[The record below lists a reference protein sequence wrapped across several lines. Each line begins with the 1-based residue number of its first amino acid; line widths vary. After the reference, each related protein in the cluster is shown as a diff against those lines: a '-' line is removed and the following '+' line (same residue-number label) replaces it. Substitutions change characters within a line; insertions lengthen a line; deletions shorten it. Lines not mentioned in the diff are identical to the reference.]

1 MNDAT
6 PKLDCRGARG
16 LAIDAQLGQLDAA
29 GRAALDRH
37 VAGCEACRHEVAAL
51 QQTVALLR
59 KPALVAPS
67 AGFAARVG
75 LALDAVDA
83 AGGRRFAQRERASV
97 RLLDHARFRLLLL
110 GHQLR
115 HSRRWQ
121 LRVAAA
127 LLPLL
132 VGIVLL
138 LRVPVAPAGGEV
150 ASRPQSAAPS
160 ERAGD
165 EMLPPSPD
173 LAPWRPKFDDPV
185 DVAPAEPPTPVEE
198 LAARDQQRVQDGIAH
213 ANELDEAALAA
224 LRAARRAPPL
234 SVDAPSGEKPAP
246 PEPAV
251 VAARTPVERALD
263 WLARNQR
270 NDGSW
275 TPGDG
280 TPGLETSVT
289 ALALLALL
297 SDGHLGAGGD
307 APLDV
312 AATRAVAWL
321 AAQQEP
327 DGRYRGGGSDAAAQK
342 VSHALA
348 TLALVERHVRLRALD
363 PKSAAAS
370 AAHHDRLEQALSLVE
385 IGLDQAFHDAAQR
398 GSGAIA
404 AWSSVALATARHG
417 GLDFHLKASSE
428 ALAEKM
434 TAQVRPDR
442 ADLLAAASHA
452 VLAMADRA
460 PSVRDPAWSR
470 AVGDVVKGLGA
481 AEPSLRFLVASA
493 LASGGAT
500 TRETWQQFE
509 RALEQQLLPQ
519 QAPTGYFESGASW
532 DELDGGVACETA
544 LGALALQVERRQRDF
559 AAARKAL
566 GGAAPR
572 KRGG

>member
-16 LAIDAQLGQLDAA
+16 LAIDAQLGQLDGA

-37 VAGCEACRHEVAAL
+37 VAGCDACRREVAAL

-59 KPALVAPS
+59 RPALVAPS
-67 AGFAARVG
+67 PGFAARVG

-83 AGGRRFAQRERASV
+83 AGAPRIAKRERASL
-97 RLLDHARFRLLLL
+97 RLLDHARFRLVLL

-132 VGIVLL
+132 VGVVLL
-138 LRVPVAPAGGEV
+138 LRVPVAPAGNEV
-150 ASRPQSAAPS
+150 ASRPENPS
-160 ERAGD
+160 PD
-165 EMLPPSPD
+165 ETAVDELLPPAPD

-185 DVAPAEPPTPVEE
+185 DLAPSEPPTPVEE
-198 LAARDQQRVQDGIAH
+198 LAAGDQQKVQAGIQH
-213 ANELDEAALAA
+213 ANEADEAALAL
-224 LRAARRAPPL
+224 LRAARKSATPPVEAP
-234 SVDAPSGEKPAP
+234 SRDAPTP
-246 PEPAV
+246 PEPGV
-251 VAARTPVERALD
+251 VVARTPVERALD

-270 NDGSW
+270 PDGSW
-275 TPGDG
+275 TAGNG
-280 TPGLETSVT
+280 TPGLEPGVT

-307 APLDV
+307 APLDA

-321 AAQQEP
+321 QAQQEP
-327 DGRYRGGGSDAAAQK
+327 DGRFRGGSDATAQK
-342 VSHALA
+342 VNHALA

-370 AAHHDRLEQALSLVE
+370 PAHHDRLEQALSVVE

-404 AWSSVALATARHG
+404 AWSSLALATARHG

-452 VLAMADRA
+452 VLAMADRE
-460 PSVRDPAWSR
+460 PGVRDPAWSR

-519 QAPTGYFESGASW
+519 QAPNGYFESGASW
-532 DELDGGVACETA
+532 DDLDGGVACETA
-544 LGALALQVERRQRDF
+544 LGALALQVEQRQRDF
-559 AAARKAL
+559 VAARKAL
-566 GGAAPR
+566 GQAAPR